1 MLAAIDTGMRSIE
14 TGLGVPLE
22 EPRQRLGDYKVILL
36 PLAFD
41 DLEQIVAASLRINP
55 PPLNEWAELFSFR
68 RKR

>member
-1 MLAAIDTGMRSIE
+1 M
-14 TGLGVPLE
+14 
-22 EPRQRLGDYKVILL
+22 DYKVILS